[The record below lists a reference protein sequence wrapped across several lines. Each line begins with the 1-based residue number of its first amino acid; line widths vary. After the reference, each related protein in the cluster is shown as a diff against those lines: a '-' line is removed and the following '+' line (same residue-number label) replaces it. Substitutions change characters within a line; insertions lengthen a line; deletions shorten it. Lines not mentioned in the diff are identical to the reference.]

1 MKMVSLRLND
11 SEQEALEQAA
21 ENDHLPLSTWIKQAA
36 FRAAANQKEAIK
48 TDKTPP
54 VIQENAE

>member
-11 SEQEALEQAA
+11 SEQATLERAA

-36 FRAAANQKEAIK
+36 FRAAASQKSGDK
-48 TDKTPP
+48 KDKTPP
-54 VIQENAE
+54 VLQENAE